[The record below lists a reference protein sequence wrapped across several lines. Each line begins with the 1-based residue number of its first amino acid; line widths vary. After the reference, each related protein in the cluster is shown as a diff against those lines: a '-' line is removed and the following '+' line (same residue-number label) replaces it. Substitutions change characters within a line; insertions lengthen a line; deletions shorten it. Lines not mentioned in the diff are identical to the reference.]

1 VDRVLFWVVFWLVL
15 AAAAWFVARR
25 RLREWLHPYPR
36 EMRGPQGIV
45 IPFVVRPEEDYVG
58 WWRSESYPKVEMQV
72 HPILGPTGKRVE
84 IDGMAYRIDIYSE
97 GRLYSRNHSVRHDS
111 MSHRIIG
118 WHFVRSMTA
127 PAYARRDL

>member
-1 VDRVLFWVVFWLVL
+1 VDRVLFWVVFWLAV
-15 AAAAWFVARR
+15 AAAVWFLFSRR
-25 RLREWLHPYPR
+25 VRRWLRDRPPVESPG
-36 EMRGPQGIV
+36 MV
-45 IPFVVRPEEDYVG
+45 VPFVIRPDEDYVG

-118 WHFVRSMTA
+118 WHFVRSASA